1 MMVYGQPKNLSKF
14 RAFGCRAFMTLNKD
28 RRGPG
33 KHVPRAVEGINLGFA
48 SDSNSSG
55 YVIYVPESKKVYIS
69 NQVRFDE
76 SVYPYRKQSMVDKH
90 VADNMVD
97 ILSEIS
103 PRTWEDYDKRKPRK
117 YYKEVHY
124 DSRTDELILQVVD

>member
-1 MMVYGQPKNLSKF
+1 
-14 RAFGCRAFMTLNKD
+14 
-28 RRGPG
+28 
-33 KHVPRAVEGINLGFA
+33 
-48 SDSNSSG
+48 
-55 YVIYVPESKKVYIS
+55 
-69 NQVRFDE
+69 
-76 SVYPYRKQSMVDKH
+76 MVDKH

-124 DSRTDELILQVVD
+124 DSRTDELILQVVDKNETYVRTTQTQYLQDIIDGQKAMIAKVVKNFNDGIDYNKPPKNFKDAQSRPDAAEWMESYRKECQGFLDPARCA